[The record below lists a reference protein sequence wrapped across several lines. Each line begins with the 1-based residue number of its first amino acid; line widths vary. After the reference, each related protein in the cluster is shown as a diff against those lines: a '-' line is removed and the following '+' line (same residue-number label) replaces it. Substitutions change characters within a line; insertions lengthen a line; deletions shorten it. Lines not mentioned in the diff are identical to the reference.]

1 MTITQ
6 AARNAAL
13 RIAQKHIDMDP
24 KEKLL
29 GSIAAEIQ
37 TAIDFERAQT
47 SSYFIMSDTEDFDKR
62 FWDGAGWS
70 GPGSK
75 KVYNVFDE
83 ATVAYRKAFLSCPH
97 KVVIAHATP
106 TGIVKYQPL

>member
-1 MTITQ
+1 MNISQ
-6 AARNAAL
+6 PARNAAL
-13 RIAQKHIDMDP
+13 RIARKHLERFDVDV
-24 KEKLL
+24 LTL
-29 GSIAAEIQ
+29 IAGEVQ
-37 TAIDFERAQT
+37 QAIDFERAQAN
-47 SSYFIMSDTEDFDKR
+47 SYFILSDAEDFNKR

-70 GPGSK
+70 SPQNK

-83 ATVAYRKAFLSCPH
+83 ATIAYRKAFLSCPH